1 MDIDARRERL
11 RTHADDLVSEFGSPL
26 YAFFEDDLRTN
37 YDALRTALD
46 DHYPDSEV
54 HFAVKAN
61 YNLGVL
67 SVLRDAGCKAEAYAR
82 CELTATKRAG
92 FSPQDVLLTGMNRAP
107 EDIERALDWGVS
119 HLLVDN
125 AAELEKVVVAA
136 NATDTTP
143 DVLIRGNPAM
153 EVPTHPEVATATRE
167 SKFGLD
173 IESGRAMAVAETA
186 VESDAVSLAGVQ
198 LHVGSQIRGVEPYG
212 IAAREM
218 LEFAGEIRDELGVEI
233 DILDLGG
240 GFPVPYDEDVPATEK
255 IVSHMAE
262 TVRETCSDLS
272 LPEPRLF
279 VEPGRRLVGN
289 AGTFIGSVGVVKET
303 PYADFAVLDGGTN
316 AVSSYWP
323 YPVYALKDRDP
334 TTEYHVAGPL
344 CYTGDVISENVSL
357 PELGPGDLVA
367 VDRIGA
373 YSLGSASH
381 TNAEPKPP
389 VVLVRGNGGH
399 DLLRARETCE
409 DVLGRDEIPDDL

>member
-1 MDIDARRERL
+1 MDIAARRERL
-11 RTHADDLVSEFGSPL
+11 RGHADEFVSEFGSPL
-26 YAFFEDDLRTN
+26 YAFFEDDLRAN
-37 YDALRTALD
+37 YETLRSALD
-46 DHYPDSEV
+46 DHYPDSKV

-61 YNLGVL
+61 YNLGIL

-82 CELTATKRAG
+82 CELTATRRAG
-92 FSPQDVLLTGMNRAP
+92 FAAEDVLLTGMNRAP
-107 EDIERALDWGVS
+107 EDVERALDWGVY

-136 NATDTTP
+136 EATGTTP

-153 EVPTHPEVATATRE
+153 DVPTHPEVATATRE

-173 IESGRAMAVAETA
+173 IESGRAMAVARRA
-186 VESDAVSLAGVQ
+186 AESDAVTLAGVQ

-212 IAAREM
+212 VAAREM
-218 LEFAGEIRDELGVEI
+218 LGFAGEIRDELDVEI
-233 DILDLGG
+233 EILDLGG
-240 GFPVPYDEDVPATEK
+240 GFPVSYDDDVPGTEE

-262 TVRETCSDLS
+262 TVRVTCVDLN
-272 LPEPRLF
+272 LAEPQLF

-289 AGTFIGSVGVVKET
+289 AGTFLATVGVVKET

-323 YPVYALKDRDP
+323 YPVYALKDGRP
-334 TTEYHVAGPL
+334 KREYHVAGPL
-344 CYTGDVISENVSL
+344 CYSGDVISEDVAL

-389 VVLVRGNGGH
+389 VVLVRGDGSYDN
-399 DLLRARETCE
+399 LRARETCK
-409 DVLGRDEIPDDL
+409 DVLGRDRIPDGL

>member
-1 MDIDARRERL
+1 MDGDTRRERL
-11 RTHADDLVSEFGSPL
+11 RRHADDLVSQFGSPL
-26 YAFFEDDLRTN
+26 YAFFEDDLRAN
-37 YDALRTALD
+37 YETLRGTLD
-46 DHYPDSEV
+46 DHYPDSEI

-61 YNLGVL
+61 YNLGIL

-82 CELTATKRAG
+82 CELTATQQAG
-92 FSPQDVLLTGMNRAP
+92 FDAEDVLLTGMNRAP
-107 EDIERALDWGVS
+107 EDIERALSWGVS

-125 AAELEKVVVAA
+125 AAELEKIIVAA
-136 NATDTTP
+136 NATGTKP

-153 EVPTHPEVATATRE
+153 EVPTHPGVATATRE

-212 IAAREM
+212 VAAREM
-218 LEFAGEIRDELGVEI
+218 LDFAGQIRDELGVEI
-233 DILDLGG
+233 DMLDLGG
-240 GFPVPYDEDVPATEK
+240 GFPVPYDEDVPATED
-255 IVSHMAE
+255 IVEHMAE
-262 TVRETCSDLS
+262 TVRTTCADLG
-272 LPEPRLF
+272 LREPTLF

-289 AGTFIGSVGVVKET
+289 AGTYLATVGVVKET
-303 PYADFAVLDGGTN
+303 PYADFVVLDGGTN

-323 YPVYALKDRDP
+323 YPVYALKDRKP
-334 TTEYHVAGPL
+334 TQKYHVAGPL
-344 CYTGDVISENVSL
+344 CYTSDVISEDVAL
-357 PELGPGDLVA
+357 PELGPGDLLA

-389 VVLVRGNGGH
+389 VVLVRSDGAH
-399 DLLRARETCE
+399 DCLRKRETCE
-409 DVLGRDEIPDDL
+409 DVLGRDRIPDGL